1 MAINQ
6 NHQFED
12 LEGIKCAIVE
22 RNVSVDRSAFL
33 KNLLEFNG
41 FTVIMVPSPPP
52 KAAAAPVNAEG
63 QEITEE
69 ASPSTYTIGVTDVV
83 FNSTNAIF
91 GRLLNTPQGHVVT
104 MAYWQQKDSV
114 SQDWIPY
121 YSKHV

>member
-22 RNVSVDRSAFL
+22 KNVSVERSAFL
-33 KNLLEFNG
+33 KELLEFNG
-41 FTVIMVPSPPP
+41 YTVIMIPSPPP
-52 KAAAAPVNAEG
+52 KSAAAPVNVEE
-63 QEITEE
+63 QEVKAD
-69 ASPSTYTIGVTDVV
+69 ASPSSYTIGVTDVA

-91 GRLLNTPQGHVVT
+91 GRLLHTPQGHVVT

-121 YSKHV
+121 YSKQV